1 MIIIAILEFC
11 FLYAIYKADKERKE
25 ENEREWR
32 SYWECECLRCGK
44 TVILRK
50 DAFAYPYSRQKSC
63 GCWHPEESSIR
74 AKNSQNKITGKFE
87 KMTV

>member
-32 SYWECECLRCGK
+32 SY
-44 TVILRK
+44 
-50 DAFAYPYSRQKSC
+50 Q
-63 GCWHPEESSIR
+63 
-74 AKNSQNKITGKFE
+74 NSTRR
-87 KMTV
+87 V